1 MELDRIEAIN
11 AAEWDEIPESQSS
24 AKQQEF
30 TPAMRLEFG
39 KIGDERV

>member
-11 AAEWDEIPESQSS
+11 AAEWDDIPESQSS

-30 TPAMRLEFG
+30 TPAMRFG
-39 KIGDERV
+39 KIVDERV